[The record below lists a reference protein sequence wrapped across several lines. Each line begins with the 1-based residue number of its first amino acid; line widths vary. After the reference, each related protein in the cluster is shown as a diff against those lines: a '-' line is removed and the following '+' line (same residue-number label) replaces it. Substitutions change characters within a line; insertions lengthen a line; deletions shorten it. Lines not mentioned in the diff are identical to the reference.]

1 MQYKPNPLWR
11 CIKVEKK
18 ENKMQEKVN
27 EIKNLVSQHREEII
41 QFMRDICAIPSMNG
55 QLKEVGDRIIAEMN
69 KLGFDEAR
77 FDKMGNVLG
86 RIGSGPKVIVFDSH
100 IDTVGVGD
108 PSEWEWDPFVGK
120 VEDGR
125 LYARGACDE
134 KGSTPGM
141 VYGLAFARDLGLLE
155 GYTAYYFGNMEEWC
169 DGIAPNAFVE
179 ADPQVKPDFVV
190 IGEPTKMQVYRGH
203 KGRIELKITAH
214 GRSAHA
220 ASHYLGDNAVYK
232 MMAIITQIRE
242 LDRRMRFGMG
252 FHPIQGTPSIAVTDV
267 EARTASL
274 NAVPDQFTIFIDRR
288 ITSNEPREEVIE
300 TIKGLIPDYLQDEI
314 HVEELFYDA
323 PSYTGFV
330 FPVSKFY
337 PAWVLDDKH
346 ELVQAG
352 QRTIETLWSEKRE
365 LGTWDFS
372 TNGTYWAGKAG
383 IPSIGFGP
391 GDEKTAHMRDE
402 NVPLDEVVAATEFY
416 ALLPSLLRTQGN
428 K

>member
-1 MQYKPNPLWR
+1 MFSVADFETYEVKVKIQE
-11 CIKVEKK
+11 IK
-18 ENKMQEKVN
+18 QKVN
-27 EIKNLVSQHREEII
+27 DNRGNIINFLRE
-41 QFMRDICAIPSMNG
+41 ICAIPSMDG
-55 QLKEVGDRIIAEMN
+55 QLKDVGERIQAEMR

-77 FDKMGNVLG
+77 FDKMGNTIG
-86 RIGSGPKVIVFDSH
+86 RIGTGRKVIVFDSH

-108 PSEWEWDPFVGK
+108 PGEWEWDPFKGK
-120 VEDGR
+120 VENGI

-141 VYGLAFARDLGLLE
+141 VYGLAIARDLGLLD

-179 ADPQVKPDFVV
+179 ADPQVRPDFVV

-252 FHPIQGTPSIAVTDV
+252 YHPVQGFPSIAVTDV
-267 EARTASL
+267 SARTASI
-274 NAVPDQFTIFIDRR
+274 NAVPDQFTIYIDRR
-288 ITSNEPREEVIE
+288 ITLNEPREEVIE

-337 PAWVLDDKH
+337 PPWLLDDAH
-346 ELVQAG
+346 PLTQAG
-352 QRTIETLWSEKRE
+352 QSTVEALWGEKRN

-372 TNGTYWAGKAG
+372 TNGTYWTGKAG

-416 ALLPSLLRTQGN
+416 TLFPKTLN
-428 K
+428 EKVY

>member
-1 MQYKPNPLWR
+1 VSALSPTSL
-11 CIKVEKK
+11 VE
-18 ENKMQEKVN
+18 
-27 EIKNLVSQHREEII
+27 EIKSRVAKNRDEII
-41 QFMRDICAIPSMNG
+41 QFMRNICAIPSMDG
-55 QLKEVGDRIIAEMN
+55 QLKDVGECIQAEMLR
-69 KLGFDEAR
+69 LGFDEAR
-77 FDKMGNVLG
+77 FDKMGNTIG

-108 PSEWEWDPFVGK
+108 PNEWEWDPFVGK
-120 VEDGR
+120 IEDGI

-141 VYGLAFARDLGLLE
+141 VHGLAIAKELGLLDD
-155 GYTAYYFGNMEEWC
+155 YTAYYFGNMEEWC
-169 DGIAPNAFVE
+169 DGIAPNTFVE
-179 ADPQVKPDFVV
+179 VDPGVRPDFVV

-203 KGRIELKITAH
+203 KGRIELRITAT

-232 MMAIITQIRE
+232 MMAVITQIRE

-252 FHPIQGTPSIAVTDV
+252 YHPVQGYPSIAVTDV
-267 EARTASL
+267 AARTASL
-274 NAVPDQFTIFIDRR
+274 NAVPDQFTIYIDRR
-288 ITSNEPREEVIE
+288 ITLSEPRDEVIAQ
-300 TIKGLIPDYLQDEI
+300 IKGLIPDYLQDEI
-314 HVEELFYDA
+314 HVEELFYDT

-337 PAWVLDDKH
+337 PPWLLDDVH
-346 ELVQAG
+346 PLTQAG
-352 QRTIETLWSEKRE
+352 QRTIEALWGEKRV

-391 GDEKTAHMRDE
+391 GNEEYAHTILE
-402 NVPLDEVVAATEFY
+402 QVPLKEVVDATEFY
-416 ALLPSLLRTQGN
+416 ALFPKVLSEKALEELR
-428 K
+428 

>member
-1 MQYKPNPLWR
+1 
-11 CIKVEKK
+11 
-18 ENKMQEKVN
+18 
-27 EIKNLVSQHREEII
+27 
-41 QFMRDICAIPSMNG
+41 MRDIVAIPSMDG
-55 QLKEVGDRIIAEMN
+55 QLKDVGDCIQARMRE
-69 KLGFDEAR
+69 LGFDEVR
-77 FDKMGNVLG
+77 FDKMGNTLG
-86 RIGSGPKVIVFDSH
+86 RIGSGPRVIVFDSH
-100 IDTVGVGD
+100 IDTVGIGD
-108 PSEWEWDPFVGK
+108 SSEWEWDPFVGK
-120 VEDGR
+120 VEDGL

-141 VYGLAFARDLGLLE
+141 VYGLAIARDLGLLD

-179 ADPQVKPDFVV
+179 ADPQVRPDFVV

-203 KGRIELKITAH
+203 KGRIELKITAT

-232 MMAIITQIRE
+232 MMAVITQIRE

-252 FHPIQGTPSIAVTDV
+252 HHPVQGYPSIAVTNV
-267 EARTASL
+267 AARTASL
-274 NAVPDQFTIFIDRR
+274 NAVPDQFTIYLDRR
-288 ITSNEPREEVIE
+288 ITMNEPRDEVIAQ
-300 TIKGLIPDYLQDEI
+300 IQGLIPDYLQEEI
-314 HVEELFYDA
+314 HVEELFYDV

-337 PAWVLDDKH
+337 PPWLLDEAH
-346 ELVQAG
+346 PLTQAG
-352 QRTIETLWSEKRE
+352 QATIEALWGEKRK

-391 GDEKTAHMRDE
+391 GDEKTAHRIDE
-402 NVPLDEVVAATEFY
+402 NVPLDEVVRATEFY
-416 ALLPSLLRTQGN
+416 ALLPKILGERIDS
-428 K
+428 